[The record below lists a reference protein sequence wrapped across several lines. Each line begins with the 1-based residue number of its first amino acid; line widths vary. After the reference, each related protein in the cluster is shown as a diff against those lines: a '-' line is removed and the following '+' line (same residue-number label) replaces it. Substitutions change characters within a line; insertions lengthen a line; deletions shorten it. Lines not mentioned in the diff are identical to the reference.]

1 MSAIANCQ
9 FLHRLDGKGR
19 GSMSSDAKGMAES
32 DTDSMA
38 EYGEGD
44 AGKNSVRS
52 PAQTTNFHVALYTLL
67 FLYVHQV
74 GTPITEN
81 HWMGFCLSR

>member
-1 MSAIANCQ
+1 
-9 FLHRLDGKGR
+9 
-19 GSMSSDAKGMAES
+19 MSSDAKGMAES

-44 AGKNSVRS
+44 AGKNVVRLHTDDTILS
-52 PAQTTNFHVALYTLL
+52 PMLMLLYKRCF

-74 GTPITEN
+74 GTPFTVN
-81 HWMGFCLSR
+81 T